1 MTDDFLSTGHVLHL
15 HARLTPVV
23 LNVQGNATPLLE
35 IDTHLSFARKAAKLS
50 ELCSEYPEKV
60 HVYGRRGLT
69 AFEFD
74 LFANHLMRPFFGEE
88 RNGPLIAEGRAC
100 ILVCAPDRSPVFVD
114 TQGSDYARYVAVL
127 PGAMRLWEAG
137 DFGTG
142 TGTNTGTGPGWQALS
157 PAQRLSLEGIAQQ
170 TLRMETLELRNSDR
184 LDFAEVSVQGVREAL
199 AQAWFA
205 GVAQGDLP
213 P

>member
-1 MTDDFLSTGHVLHL
+1 MTDDFLSTGHVLQL

-35 IDTHLSFARKAAKLS
+35 LDIHLPFARKAAKLS

-60 HVYGRRGLT
+60 HVYGRRVLT
-69 AFEFD
+69 ALEFD
-74 LFANHLMRPFFGEE
+74 LFANRLMLPFFGEE
-88 RNGPLIAEGRAC
+88 RNGPAIAEGRAC

-127 PGAMRLWEAG
+127 PGAMRLREAG

-142 TGTNTGTGPGWQALS
+142 TSTGIGSGWQALS

-184 LDFAEVSVQGVREAL
+184 LDFSEVSVQGVREAL

-205 GVAQGDLP
+205 GVAQGGKP
-213 P
+213 S